1 MSLNQELSEDNLR
14 VIERFIV
21 LMYDLTSLLIT
32 VNECRRGVFAKKSRS
47 VELIP
52 PTQDT
57 LVQHI
62 KRVLSQY
69 KYVKIRNVYM
79 QILCMW
85 SNFAL
90 THIFQQTKR

>member
-1 MSLNQELSEDNLR
+1 M
-14 VIERFIV
+14 
-21 LMYDLTSLLIT
+21 
-32 VNECRRGVFAKKSRS
+32 FAKKRQR

-52 PTQDT
+52 PAQDA

-69 KYVKIRNVYM
+69 RYVKIRNVYM

-85 SNFAL
+85 SKFAVP
-90 THIFQQTKR
+90 HISEHTKR